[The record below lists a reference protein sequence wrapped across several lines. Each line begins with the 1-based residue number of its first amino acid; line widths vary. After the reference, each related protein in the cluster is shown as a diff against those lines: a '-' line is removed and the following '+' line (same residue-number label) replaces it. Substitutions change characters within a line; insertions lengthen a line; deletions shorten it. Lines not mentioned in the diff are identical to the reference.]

1 MRVLHF
7 ADLHLGV
14 ESYGHIDAATG
25 LSTRQNDILASLD
38 RIIDYALQ
46 NDIDLVLFSGDAY
59 KSREPS
65 QTQQREFAKRIN
77 RISGSGIPIF
87 LLIGNHDLPNAVG
100 RATSTEIFDTL
111 AIKNVHVANK
121 PDIYKIPTKHG
132 VIQIVSLPWLRRS
145 ALLSKEDTKN
155 LNFEQLNERMQ
166 ESLTNIVNTLAAK
179 LDPGLPAIL
188 AAHIWVVGAMLG
200 TEKMMTIGQEHTL
213 LLSNIANPAF
223 DYIALGHIH
232 RRQVLQPNPPVVYSG
247 SVEKLDFGD
256 EDNEKG
262 FYVIDIETDGTG
274 KKHTAFEFHPTNSRR
289 FLTINVTLTAQD
301 TDPTAII
308 LTAIA
313 EQQERVKDAI
323 VRLELSLPAEIEG
336 FLKDAEI
343 KNALKE
349 AYFCTIARDIKR
361 ESRPRMGQWTVSEV
375 TPIDALKI
383 YLEQKK
389 TSPERVKELMEYG
402 QRLIEESNLRG
413 S

>member
-1 MRVLHF
+1 MKILHF

-38 RIIDYALQ
+38 RLIDYALN
-46 NDIDLVLFSGDAY
+46 NDIDLALFSGDAY

-111 AIKNVHVANK
+111 AIKNVHVSNK
-121 PDIYKIPTKHG
+121 PDIYKIPTNHG
-132 VIQIVSLPWLRRS
+132 VVQIVSLPWLRRS

-155 LNFEQLNERMQ
+155 LNFEQLNQRMQ
-166 ESLTNIVNTLAAK
+166 ESLTNIINTMAAR

-232 RRQVLQPNPPVVYSG
+232 RRQILQTHPPVVYSG
-247 SVEKLDFGD
+247 SVDRLDFGD
-256 EDNEKG
+256 EDDEKG
-262 FYVIDIETDGTG
+262 FYIIDIETDGTV
-274 KKHTAFEFHPTNSRR
+274 KKHTAFEFHPTNGRR
-289 FLTINVTLTAQD
+289 FLTIDVKLTAQD
-301 TDPTAII
+301 TDPTAVI
-308 LTAIA
+308 LAAIA
-313 EQQERVKDAI
+313 EQKDNVKDAI
-323 VRLELSLPAEIEG
+323 VRLQLSLPAEIEG

-349 AYFCTIARDIKR
+349 AYFFTIARDIKR
-361 ESRPRMGQWTVSEV
+361 ESRPRLGQFTVSEI

-389 TSPERVKELMEYG
+389 TSPERLKELMEYG
-402 QRLIEESNLRG
+402 QKLIEESNKN
-413 S
+413 

>member
-1 MRVLHF
+1 MKILHF

-25 LSTRQNDILASLD
+25 LSTRQSDILASLD
-38 RIIDYALQ
+38 RLIVYALN

-100 RATSTEIFDTL
+100 KATSTEIFDTL
-111 AIKNVHVANK
+111 AIKNVHVSNK

-132 VIQIVSLPWLRRS
+132 VVQIVSLPWLRRS

-155 LNFEQLNERMQ
+155 LNFEQLNQRMQ
-166 ESLTNIVNTLAAK
+166 DSLTNIVNTLAAK
-179 LDPGLPAIL
+179 LDPGLPSIL

-232 RRQVLQPNPPVVYSG
+232 RRQVLQNNPPVVYSG

-256 EDNEKG
+256 EDDEKG
-262 FYVIDIETDGTG
+262 FYVINIETDATG
-274 KKHTAFEFHPTNSRR
+274 KKQTAFEFHPTNGRR
-289 FLTINVTLTAQD
+289 FLTIDVKLTAQD
-301 TDPTAII
+301 TDPSAVI
-308 LTAIA
+308 LAAIA
-313 EQQERVKDAI
+313 EQQDKVKDAI
-323 VRLELSLPAEIEG
+323 IRLQLSLPVEIEG
-336 FLKDAEI
+336 FLKDSEI
-343 KNALKE
+343 KNALKD

-361 ESRPRMGQWTVSEV
+361 ESRPRLGQWTVSEV

-389 TSPERVKELMEYG
+389 TSPERIKELMEYG
-402 QRLIEESNLRG
+402 QKLIEDKNS
-413 S
+413 

>member
-1 MRVLHF
+1 MRILHF

-14 ESYGHIDAATG
+14 ESYGHIDATTG

-38 RIIDYALQ
+38 RLIDYALN

-111 AIKNVHVANK
+111 AIKNVHVSNK
-121 PDIYKIPTKHG
+121 PDIFKIPTQHG
-132 VIQIVSLPWLRRS
+132 VVQIVSLPWLRRS
-145 ALLSKEDTKN
+145 ALLSKEGTKN
-155 LNFEQLNERMQ
+155 LNFEQLNQRMQ
-166 ESLTNIVNTLAAK
+166 DSLTNIVNTLAAR
-179 LDPGLPAIL
+179 LDPGLPSIL

-200 TEKMMTIGQEHTL
+200 TEKMMAIGQEHTL

-232 RRQVLQPNPPVVYSG
+232 RRQVLQNNPPVVYSG
-247 SVEKLDFGD
+247 SVDKLDFGD
-256 EDNEKG
+256 EDDEKG
-262 FYVIDIETDGTG
+262 FYVIDIATDRTG
-274 KKHTAFEFHPTNSRR
+274 KKHTTFEFHPTNGRR
-289 FLTINVTLTAQD
+289 FLTIDVKLTTQD
-301 TDPTAII
+301 TDPTAVI
-308 LTAIA
+308 LAAIA
-313 EQQERVKDAI
+313 EQKDNVKDAI
-323 VRLELSLPAEIEG
+323 VKLQLTLPAEIED
-336 FLKDAEI
+336 FLKDSEI

-349 AYFCTIARDIKR
+349 AYFFTIARDIKR
-361 ESRPRMGQWTVSEV
+361 ESRPRLGQFTVSEI

-389 TSPERVKELMEYG
+389 TSPKRLKELMEYG
-402 QRLIEESNLRG
+402 QKLIEESNKG
-413 S
+413 

>member
-1 MRVLHF
+1 MKILHF

-25 LSTRQNDILASLD
+25 LSTRQSDILASLD
-38 RIIDYALQ
+38 RLIVYALN

-100 RATSTEIFDTL
+100 KATSTEIFDTL
-111 AIKNVHVANK
+111 AIKNVHVSNK

-132 VIQIVSLPWLRRS
+132 VVQIVSLPWLRRS

-155 LNFEQLNERMQ
+155 LNFEQLNQRMQ
-166 ESLTNIVNTLAAK
+166 DSLTNIVNTLAAK
-179 LDPGLPAIL
+179 LDPGLPSIL

-232 RRQVLQPNPPVVYSG
+232 RRQVLQNNPPVVYSG

-256 EDNEKG
+256 EDDEKG
-262 FYVIDIETDGTG
+262 FYVINIETDATG
-274 KKHTAFEFHPTNSRR
+274 KKQTSFEFHPTNGRH
-289 FLTINVTLTAQD
+289 FLTIDVKLTAQD
-301 TDPTAII
+301 TDPSAVI
-308 LTAIA
+308 LAAIA
-313 EQQERVKDAI
+313 EQQDKVKDAI
-323 VRLELSLPAEIEG
+323 IRLQLSLPVEIEG
-336 FLKDAEI
+336 FLKDSEI
-343 KNALKE
+343 KNALKD

-361 ESRPRMGQWTVSEV
+361 ESRPRLGQWTVSEV

-389 TSPERVKELMEYG
+389 TSPERIKELMEYG
-402 QRLIEESNLRG
+402 QKLIEDKNS
-413 S
+413 

>member
-1 MRVLHF
+1 MRILHF

-25 LSTRQNDILASLD
+25 LSTRQSDILATLD
-38 RIIDYALQ
+38 RLVDYALN

-77 RISGSGIPIF
+77 LISGSGIPIF

-155 LNFEQLNERMQ
+155 LNFERLNERMQ
-166 ESLTNIVNTLAAK
+166 ESLTNIVNTLAAR
-179 LDPGLPAIL
+179 LDPGLPSIL
-188 AAHIWVVGAMLG
+188 SAHIWVVGAMLG

-232 RRQVLQPNPPVVYSG
+232 RRQVLQNNPPVVYSG

-256 EDNEKG
+256 EDDEKG
-262 FYVIDIETDGTG
+262 FYVIDIESDGTG
-274 KKHTAFEFHPTNSRR
+274 KKHTAFEFHPTNGRR
-289 FLTINVTLTAQD
+289 FLTIDVKLTEQD
-301 TDPTAII
+301 TDPTAVI
-308 LTAIA
+308 LASIA
-313 EQQERVKDAI
+313 EQQDKVKDAI
-323 VRLELSLPAEIEG
+323 VKLQLSLPAEIEG
-336 FLKDAEI
+336 FVKDIEI

-361 ESRPRMGQWTVSEV
+361 ESRPRLGQWTVSEV

-402 QRLIEESNLRG
+402 QRLIEL
-413 S
+413 

>member
-1 MRVLHF
+1 LKILHF

-25 LSTRQNDILASLD
+25 LSTRQNDILTSLD
-38 RIIDYALQ
+38 KVIDYALN

-77 RISGSGIPIF
+77 RLSGGGIPIF

-111 AIKNVHVANK
+111 AVKNVIVSNK
-121 PDIYKIPTKHG
+121 PEIYPIQTKHG
-132 VIQIVSLPWLRRS
+132 IVQIVSLPWLRRS

-155 LNFEQLNERMQ
+155 LNFEQLNQHMQ
-166 ESLTNIVNTLAAK
+166 DALTNIINTLAAK
-179 LDPGLPAIL
+179 LDPALPAVL
-188 AAHIWVVGAMLG
+188 SAHIWVVGAKTG
-200 TEKMMTIGQEHTL
+200 TEKMMTIGTEHTL
-213 LLSNIANPAF
+213 LLSNVANPAF

-232 RRQVLQPNPPVVYSG
+232 HRQVLNDNPPVVYCG
-247 SVEKLDFGD
+247 SLERLDFGD
-256 EDNEKG
+256 EEDEKG
-262 FYVIDIETDGTG
+262 FYVIDIETDSTG
-274 KKHTAFEFHPTNSRR
+274 KKQTAIEFHPTDGRR
-289 FLTINVTLTAQD
+289 FLTIKVPLTTQD
-301 TDPTAII
+301 TDPTAVI
-308 LTAIA
+308 LA
-313 EQQERVKDAI
+313 EIEKQKEQVRDAI

-336 FLKDAEI
+336 FLKDSEI
-343 KNALKE
+343 KSALKE

-361 ESRPRMGQWTVSEV
+361 EARPRLGQFTVSEI

-389 TSPERVKELMEYG
+389 ASPERVKELMEYG
-402 QRLIEESNLRG
+402 QRLIEDSNK